1 MTCSRTFVTA
11 LAAGLTVVSPA
22 VLAAQ
27 TRPPRVTVSVLT
39 TREHVTVDNGEG
51 TLAGTG
57 ASVSLRVARFVS
69 VEGEVTK
76 GNGEAFD
83 SYTGVF
89 QTLAAPSAS
98 IEEKE
103 RLGLVMRRDRMWKAK
118 TGVGLGVSLHTPLE
132 HRVAG
137 RLTLGL
143 GMRTLELFDTLTVI
157 SLPEGWPESRSTGAG
172 TQVLSRDRG
181 GPSIAVGMPIRITRS
196 LRIEPELRLMSTVG
210 DDNYA
215 VRAFGFKT
223 GWGF

>member
-1 MTCSRTFVTA
+1 MTCSRTFATA

-27 TRPPRVTVSVLT
+27 TRPPRVTVSVLS

-51 TLAGTG
+51 TMAGTG
-57 ASVSLRVARFVS
+57 VAVSLRVARFVS
-69 VEGEVTK
+69 LDGEVTK

-89 QTLAAPSAS
+89 QTLAAPGSS
-98 IEEKE
+98 IQEME
-103 RLGLVMRRDRMWKAK
+103 RLGLVMQRDRMWTAK
-118 TGVGLGVSLHTPLE
+118 TGLALGISLHSPLE

-143 GMRTLELFDTLTVI
+143 GMRRLEHFDSLTVV

-172 TQVLSRDRG
+172 TQIYSRDRG
-181 GPSIAVGMPIRITRS
+181 GPSIAIGMPIRITRS

-210 DDNYA
+210 DENYV
-215 VRAFGFKT
+215 VRSFGIKT